1 MGLFGCGDRGGFA
14 ALLKLLEMYQN
25 QRKGKYI
32 MRLQSFSFKCVI
44 RSSEGFWLRS
54 FAPGCFGS
62 FRRTTL
68 RQAEKQRFS
77 LSLLGSLIDVALGKA
92 IKGIVHNF
100 FLWLNLIFCHMVG
113 CGIAHFGRRGL
124 VST

>member
-54 FAPGCFGS
+54 FARGALALSAEPHWDKQRSRDFLFLCWDHWS
-62 FRRTTL
+62 TL
-68 RQAEKQRFS
+68 HWEKQR
-77 LSLLGSLIDVALGKA
+77 
-92 IKGIVHNF
+92 KGQLKGEFTI
-100 FLWLNLIFCHMVG
+100 W
-113 CGIAHFGRRGL
+113 RRESKPL
-124 VST
+124 AP

>member
-54 FAPGCFGS
+54 FARGALALS
-62 FRRTTL
+62 
-68 RQAEKQRFS
+68 AEPHWDKQRS
-77 LSLLGSLIDVALGKA
+77 RD
-92 IKGIVHNF
+92 
-100 FLWLNLIFCHMVG
+100 FLFLCWDH
-113 CGIAHFGRRGL
+113 
-124 VST
+124 